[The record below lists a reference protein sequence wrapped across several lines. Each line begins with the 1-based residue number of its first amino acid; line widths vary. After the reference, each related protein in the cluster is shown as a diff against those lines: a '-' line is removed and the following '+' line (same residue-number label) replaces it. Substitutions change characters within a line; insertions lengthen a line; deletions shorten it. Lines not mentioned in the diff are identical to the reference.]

1 MRFSGVAVV
10 DLSRKWVAKARYWV
24 PLEGGKVRCN
34 LCYKRCLIASGGYGA
49 CGVRYNSGGTL
60 YTLVYG
66 LLTAVNLDPIEKKP
80 LMHFMPGSSV
90 ISISTAGCNFMCMFC
105 QNWTISQSRRGDVFG
120 EFHTPEDV
128 VNIGKKYKADGI
140 SYTYNEPTI
149 YYEYMFDVAKLAKK
163 EGMFNTMVTN
173 GYMGDEALIELSRY
187 MDAATVDFKGG
198 GNLDFY
204 RKFMGVPDPEPIF
217 TSLKIMKD
225 KGIFVE
231 VTNLVVPKYGDDVN
245 DVRKLARWIN
255 DNLGP
260 ETPFHLLRF
269 YPHYMMSD
277 VPPTLLEVLERLAKV
292 ALDEGLK
299 HVYLGNVPGH
309 ELEHTY
315 CPSCNYLLVRRYGF
329 EIVEW
334 NLSEGNKCPKCGYKV
349 NIVGSF
355 KGKERRFAW
364 W

>member
-1 MRFSGVAVV
+1 MV
-10 DLSRKWVAKARYWV
+10 DLSKPWVTRARHWTS
-24 PLEGGKVRCN
+24 LTGGKVQCT
-34 LCYKRCLIASGGYGA
+34 LCCKKCPIASDGYGA

-90 ISISTAGCNFMCMFC
+90 LSVSTAGCNFMCMFC
-105 QNWTISQSRRGDVFG
+105 QNWTISQSRRDDIYG
-120 EFHTPEDV
+120 EYYTPEDLV
-128 VNIGKKYKADGI
+128 GIGRKYRADGI

-149 YYEYMFDVAKLAKK
+149 FYEYMYDVAKLAKK

-173 GYMGDEALIELSRY
+173 GYMCEDVLVELAPY

-198 GNLDFY
+198 GNLKFY
-204 RKFMGVPDPEPIF
+204 RRFMGVPDPEPIF
-217 TSLKIMKD
+217 TSLRIMKD
-225 KGIFVE
+225 KGMFLEI
-231 VTNLVVPKYGDDVN
+231 TNLVIPKYGDDEG
-245 DVRKLARWIN
+245 DVRRLARWVSE
-255 DNLGP
+255 NLGL

-269 YPHYMMSD
+269 HPHYMMSD
-277 VPPTLLEVLERLAKV
+277 LPPTPIEVLERLARV
-292 ALDEGLK
+292 AVNEGLK

-315 CPSCNYLLVRRYGF
+315 CPNCNYLLVRRYGF
-329 EIVEW
+329 NILEW
-334 NLSEGNKCPKCGYKV
+334 RLKEGNVCPKCGYRV
-349 NIVGSF
+349 NIVGTF
-355 KGKERRFAW
+355 KKSPYRLAW